1 MLAGASR
8 GFPDFGVTEMADWSI
23 PTRGGGGANPSG
35 VFPPEIGGIML
46 GTLKHLATFGL
57 SALSLGLALLAVT
70 PESVRPSST
79 PGFAM
84 AAREWHR
91 PRLWTGEVPF
101 RLPHFDVEIDPDFAH
116 FELACINQ
124 APLYIQ

>member
-1 MLAGASR
+1 
-8 GFPDFGVTEMADWSI
+8 
-23 PTRGGGGANPSG
+23 
-35 VFPPEIGGIML
+35 ML

-70 PESVRPSST
+70 PESAQPSAT

-91 PRLWTGEVPF
+91 PRLWNGEVPF
-101 RLPHFDVEIDPDFAH
+101 RLPHFDVEIDPDAAL
-116 FELACINQ
+116 FELACVQQ